1 MTTKVHHTLWQCVVH
16 RAYNA
21 MYLFPACCAYRS
33 PSPVDQD
40 VNEQVAVSLGDQ
52 HTPLGKVVR
61 VLNNQLQALMQ
72 IDARTRELNSAAD
85 SVANSMRKANGS
97 NGTARV
103 A

>member
-1 MTTKVHHTLWQCVVH
+1 MRFTAPRRTRRYFLL
-16 RAYNA
+16 
-21 MYLFPACCAYRS
+21 MCCACICPFLRCCVHAPAS
-33 PSPVDQD
+33 QD

-72 IDARTRELNSAAD
+72 IDARTRELNNAAD
-85 SVANSMRKANGS
+85 AVAESMRKGNGS
-97 NGTARV
+97 NGTARI